1 MEKEQQSR
9 RAFIHSLGV
18 LAIGFS
24 MSGAAC
30 STSKSKERVD
40 PAAPD
45 IRTKELDLEEIDSW
59 LLIREDGRV
68 TIMTGKMEL
77 GQGIT
82 TAIAQVAAEELSMDM
97 SLIDVHLAE
106 TGYTPDEG
114 YTAGSMSI
122 QTSAMSVRKA
132 AASAREYLLELASQE
147 MSIAKNAL
155 HLADGHI
162 IGAGKSIALYTVL
175 KGKYFEAKI
184 SSEASL
190 HAMSR
195 RKIVGQS
202 IARMDIKDM
211 VTGKPH
217 FIHDLRFPNMVHAR
231 IVRPPAQAAR
241 LTAIDTQ
248 AISKLSGLAKLIRI
262 GSLVGVVAE
271 DEYQAIKLS
280 RAVSSHLTWD
290 YQKALPINTLLV
302 DHIKTLPTDTETDKK
317 SDGWSD
323 NVIANSPVRHHAAY
337 FKPYIMHAANEPS
350 CAIARYAD
358 GKLWVWTHSQGV
370 YPLRGALT
378 GLLGLRE
385 EQIHVKG
392 VPGSGCYGH
401 NGADDVAAEAA
412 LLAMEFPDRHVRLQ
426 WMREEENAW
435 EPYGTAMV
443 MEVEAGLDR
452 EGRIKGWKYDLW
464 SDDHGV
470 RPGGDADNLMPAW
483 YIEKGHG
490 QAKSGFRGGAT
501 RNSEPYYTIP
511 QLHLQSHIFRGPL
524 RRSSLRG
531 LGAYGNVFAIEAFM
545 DELAEKAGIDPIQF
559 RINHLRDERAS
570 YCLEVLAKQ
579 IKRAPKQEAD
589 EGIGIAFARYKNAA
603 AYCAVAAQVRVDGQ
617 TGKVEVQKLWA
628 AVDAGEVI
636 NPDGLKNQIE
646 GGMVQSVSWGL
657 MEEVMF
663 DDTQVTNLDWSTYP
677 ILRFQEAPAI
687 HIDVIDRP
695 QEEPLGAG
703 EAAQGPAT
711 AALVNAVYQAT
722 GTRVRQL
729 PVEKAL
735 QRAGFGTKSLS

>member
-1 MEKEQQSR
+1 MEKEPQSR

-24 MSGAAC
+24 LSGAAC
-30 STSKSKERVD
+30 SRSKSTDALD
-40 PAAPD
+40 PSAPD
-45 IRTKELDLEEIDSW
+45 ILTQTLDPEEIDSW

-68 TIMTGKMEL
+68 TIRTGKMEL

-82 TAIAQVAAEELSMDM
+82 TAIAQVAAEELNMDI
-97 SLIDVHLAE
+97 SLVDVHLAE

-114 YTAGSMSI
+114 YTAGSMSV

-132 AASAREYLLELASQE
+132 AASAREYLFELAARE
-147 MSIAKNAL
+147 ISIAKNIL
-155 HLADGHI
+155 EITDGHI
-162 IGAGKSIALYTVL
+162 TGEGKSITLYSL
-175 KGKYFEAKI
+175 LNGKHFETRV
-184 SSEASL
+184 SEEVPVYAS
-190 HAMSR
+190 SR

-202 IARMDIKDM
+202 VARKDIERM

-262 GSLVGVVAE
+262 GSLVGVLAE
-271 DEYQAIKLS
+271 DEYQAIKLA
-280 RAVSSHLTWD
+280 RAVSNHLTWD
-290 YQKALPINTLLV
+290 YQKALPIHSVLS

-317 SDGWSD
+317 TDRWTDSIIT
-323 NVIANSPVRHHAAY
+323 NLPVRHQATY
-337 FKPYIMHAANEPS
+337 FKPYIMHAANGPS

-370 YPLRGALT
+370 YPLRGAIAD
-378 GLLGLRE
+378 LLQLHADN
-385 EQIHVKG
+385 IHVKG

-412 LLAMEFPDRHVRLQ
+412 LLAMQFPNRHVRLQ
-426 WMREEENAW
+426 WMREEENTW
-435 EPYGTAMV
+435 EPYGTAMM
-443 MEVEAGLDR
+443 MELAAGLDHT
-452 EGRIKGWKYDLW
+452 GRIQGWKYDLW

-470 RPGGDADNLMPAW
+470 RPGGSADNLLPAW

-511 QLHLQSHIFRGPL
+511 QLQLQSHIFRGPL

-531 LGAYGNVFAIEAFM
+531 LGAYANVFAIEAFM
-545 DELAEKAGIDPIQF
+545 DELAEKATIDPMQF
-559 RINHLRDERAS
+559 RINHLQDERAIK
-570 YCLEVLAKQ
+570 CVQRLAKQ
-579 IKRAPKQEAD
+579 IKNVSKKEG

-603 AYCAVAAQVRVDGQ
+603 AYCAVAAHVRVDPQ
-617 TGKVEVQKLWA
+617 TNNLQVLKLWA
-628 AVDAGEVI
+628 TVDAGEVI

-657 MEEVMF
+657 MEEVTF
-663 DDTQVTNLDWSTYP
+663 NDTQVTNLDWNSYP

-687 HIDVIDRP
+687 DIEVIDRP
-695 QEEPLGAG
+695 TEDPLGAG

-722 GTRVRQL
+722 GIRVRQL
-729 PVEKAL
+729 PVLKAL
-735 QRAGFGTKSLS
+735 QGIGGDTKPS